1 MPKLT
6 KKQLMCQDMAKE
18 IILEAEYLLEDQT
31 IPKNVSIVIRN
42 IKTKLSN
49 NLCSLEISS
58 ILYELEET
66 INSVN
71 ATESRSVVWNL
82 ISKLESLKENLK

>member
-6 KKQLMCQDMAKE
+6 KKQLLCQDLATE
-18 IILEAEYLLEDQT
+18 IISEADYLLEDQT
-31 IPKNVSIVIRN
+31 IPKNVQIVIRN
-42 IKTKLSN
+42 IKNKLDN
-49 NLCSLEISS
+49 KLCFLEISS

-71 ATESRSVVWNL
+71 ATESRSIVWSL
-82 ISKLESLKENLK
+82 ISKLENLKERMK